1 MEEELS
7 QNTKFSISILTKFTE
22 AACIPQLKGSSILEL
37 FVHGS
42 LQLEYGNYFISCASP
57 RNCNN
62 ILPLTTR

>member
-37 FVHGS
+37 LYMVLSS
-42 LQLEYGNYFISCASP
+42 LNMVIILSPVPPLGIVTISFH
-57 RNCNN
+57 
-62 ILPLTTR
+62 